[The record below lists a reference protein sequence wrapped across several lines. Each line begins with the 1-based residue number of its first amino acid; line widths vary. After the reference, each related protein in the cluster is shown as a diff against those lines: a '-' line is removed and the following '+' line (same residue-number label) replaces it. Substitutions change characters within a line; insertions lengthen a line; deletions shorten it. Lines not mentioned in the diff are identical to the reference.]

1 MGRVRDMRTCEQC
14 GAPFAP
20 RREHARFCSA
30 RCRVA
35 WNRAHTADLT
45 SEVSAL
51 DWALTAM
58 RDTTERLR
66 RGRTAD
72 RPRAFAAIGEAVW
85 WTTIVDATLV
95 RHHPDAYDRALAS
108 VPAAQRRLVDETF
121 AGLRFVRNHIGH
133 DVDHVDF
140 ICSVG
145 DTDRVTAWTWRSVGL
160 PTASAQLPR
169 SGRDWEIERYR
180 AYQARLAGRPVGET
194 FSTAAEFLKL
204 AAAMATEGQT
214 IMSSGSRSLPEK
226 GESS

>member
-1 MGRVRDMRTCEQC
+1 MVRVREMRTCEQC
-14 GAPFAP
+14 GARFAP
-20 RREHARFCSA
+20 RREHARFCTA

-35 WNRAHTADLT
+35 WNRAHTADP
-45 SEVSAL
+45 SSGVSAL

-66 RGRTAD
+66 RVRAAD

-95 RHHPDAYDRALAS
+95 RHHPDAYDRALANY
-108 VPAAQRRLVDETF
+108 PAARRRLVEETF

-140 ICSVG
+140 ICPAG
-145 DTDRVTAWTWRSVGL
+145 DMGRITAWTWR
-160 PTASAQLPR
+160 PASEPASEQLPAR
-169 SGRDWEIERYR
+169 GRDWEIERYR
-180 AYQARLAGRPVGET
+180 AYQARLARHPVGET

-204 AAAMATEGQT
+204 AAAMAAEGQT
-214 IMSSGSRSLPEK
+214 IMSSGSRSLPER

>member
-1 MGRVRDMRTCEQC
+1 MVRVRDMRTCEQC
-14 GAPFAP
+14 GARFAP

-35 WNRAHTADLT
+35 WNRARTADPT

-108 VPAAQRRLVDETF
+108 YSAGQRRRVDETF

-140 ICSVG
+140 ICPVG
-145 DTDRVTAWTWRSVGL
+145 DTDRITAWTWRPASL
-160 PTASAQLPR
+160 PLASTQLPLR
-169 SGRDWEIERYR
+169 GRDWEIERHQ

-194 FSTAAEFLKL
+194 FRAAAEFLTL
-204 AAAMATEGQT
+204 AAAMASEGQT
-214 IMSSGSRSLPEK
+214 IMSSGPRSLPEK